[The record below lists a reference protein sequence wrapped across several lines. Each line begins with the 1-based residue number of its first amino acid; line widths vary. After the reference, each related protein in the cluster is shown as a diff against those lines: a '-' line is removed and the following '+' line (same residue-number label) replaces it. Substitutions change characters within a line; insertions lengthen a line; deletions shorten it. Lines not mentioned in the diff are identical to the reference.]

1 MVKMALDRLKDH
13 ENERRASLMDLEAE
27 VRLAQQALERHRSR
41 TIDHVGKLPIE
52 LFGEVARIVVEDDQ
66 SALVTLLHVCRHWRA
81 VVESSPQLWRTL
93 VLTWRKP
100 KQKAKLWIE
109 RSKGHLH
116 ELIIRETVDD
126 SPHLAMRF
134 TYWSPVGAVAE
145 AWVDGIESRALL
157 KEHRRIS
164 MSLQPR

>member
-1 MVKMALDRLKDH
+1 MVEMALDRLKDH

-27 VRLAQQALERHRSR
+27 VRLAQQTLERHRSR

-93 VLTWRKP
+93 ILT
-100 KQKAKLWIE
+100 QAE
-109 RSKGHLH
+109 G
-116 ELIIRETVDD
+116 EAMDREVEGTPTRTNNQGD
-126 SPHLAMRF
+126 SRGFSTLVMRF
-134 TYWSPVGAVAE
+134 TYWSPVGAVTE
-145 AWVDGIESRALL
+145 V
-157 KEHRRIS
+157 
-164 MSLQPR
+164 